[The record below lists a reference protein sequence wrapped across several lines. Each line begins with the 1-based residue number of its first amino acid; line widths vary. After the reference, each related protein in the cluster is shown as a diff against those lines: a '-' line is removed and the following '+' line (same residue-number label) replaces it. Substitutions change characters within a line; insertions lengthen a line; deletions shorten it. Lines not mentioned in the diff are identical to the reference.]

1 MYAGVSAE
9 IQFPIPA
16 LPESYGLSGAL
27 WADAAWIDGMPG
39 TGTGALDPASQDTPL
54 RTSIG
59 ASLIWDSPFG
69 PLRGDVSHV
78 INKSTADRTQVFQ
91 ITLQT
96 LL

>member
-1 MYAGVSAE
+1 
-9 IQFPIPA
+9 
-16 LPESYGLSGAL
+16 
-27 WADAAWIDGMPG
+27 MPG

-78 INKSTADRTQVFQ
+78 LNKSTADRTQVFQ